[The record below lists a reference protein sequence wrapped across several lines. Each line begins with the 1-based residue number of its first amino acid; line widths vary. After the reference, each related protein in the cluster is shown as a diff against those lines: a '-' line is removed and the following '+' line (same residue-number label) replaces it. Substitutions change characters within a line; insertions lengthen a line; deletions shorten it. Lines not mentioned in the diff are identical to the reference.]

1 MTENNQNFTIV
12 YLGSPNFAVK
22 PLLALLEAGYNVP
35 LVITQPDRPKGRKRQ
50 LTPTAVKQAAEERGI
65 KVLAT
70 PNANKPEIIAEI
82 KAVQPDLLV
91 VAAFGQLM
99 SEELVHTAP
108 MGAINIHGS
117 ILPKYRGA
125 SPIQQAIM
133 DGETETGIT
142 IMYIAPRLDAGDM
155 LAKAACEIKPQDNTG
170 TLRERLSEIG
180 ADLLL
185 KTIPQMR
192 AGDIIPEV
200 QDETAATYAAKITIA
215 TEQIDWQKP
224 AAELHNLVRG
234 LAPDTSA
241 YTCYAEPTKDEPQ
254 RLKIWQ
260 TEVVDEVVD
269 AEAEN
274 AAPGEVIKADSNG
287 LMVAT
292 GRGVLKLITVQ
303 PAGKNQMNA
312 AAWWRGRRD
321 LQAAKLILQ

>member
-1 MTENNQNFTIV
+1 MTENLTKKQNFTIV
-12 YLGSPNFAVK
+12 YLGSPDFAVK
-22 PLLALLEAGYNVP
+22 PLLALLDAGYNVP

-50 LTPTAVKQAAEERGI
+50 LTPTAVKQVAEEKGI

-70 PNANKPEIIAEI
+70 PNANKPEIIEEI

-99 SEELVHTAP
+99 GEELVHTAP

-125 SPIQQAIM
+125 SPIQQAII

-155 LAKAACEIKPQDNTG
+155 LAKATCEIKPQDNTG

-180 ADLLL
+180 SNLLL
-185 KTIPQMR
+185 KTITRMR

-200 QDETAATYAAKITIA
+200 QDEAAATYAGKITIA

-234 LAPDTSA
+234 LTPDTSA
-241 YTCYAEPTKDEPQ
+241 YTCYVEPAKDEQQ

-260 TEVVDEVVD
+260 TEVADT
-269 AEAEN
+269 EAGN
-274 AAPGEVIKADSNG
+274 AAPGEVIKADSNS

-292 GRGVLKLITVQ
+292 GQGVLKLITVQ

-321 LQAAKLILQ
+321 LQAAKLIFE